1 MSSISDHRKS
11 TIAERDYLER
21 TIATVRQHEDADN
34 SWPQWA
40 NIFADE
46 IERLWKIDAAT
57 WVPSPL
63 ENGGE
68 QCIICGTVCDTFLPG
83 QIERTKRM
91 HRSVCPKA
99 AA

>member
-1 MSSISDHRKS
+1 MSVSEHRKRGVH
-11 TIAERDYLER
+11 ERDYLEK
-21 TIATVRQHEDADN
+21 TIETVRQHAEADN
-34 SWPQWA
+34 CWPQWA

-46 IERLWKIDAAT
+46 IERLWKVEAAT
-57 WVPSPL
+57 WVPAPT
-63 ENGGE
+63 ENGGV

-99 AA
+99 SA